1 MYEAREHKQA
11 VSRVIGKHQ
20 GYNNTVLFKVSDN
33 KSETHKYDII
43 QKTTADAT
51 VIIDLGDQ
59 KNISKSANG
68 CSSTAREGV
77 EFPPKFATA
86 FKSNVLP
93 KTNLEIFTDEN
104 RTTSSIL
111 NSFKKYEN
119 ADTNDVCKILAKFPS
134 TEVIEKMHNYEKS
147 EKFLSK
153 QRDSTM
159 CAEPHSVAL
168 ALDKLGL
175 YDVIESIDFSIK
187 NIKNDNQPIMPCLV
201 CKQWIKSSDKGSG
214 SGKFDNW
221 IINLLLNPKKTEQK
235 AATDPSSIGIKWA
248 RTHKMVVSPFDELMK
263 AETQKK

>member
-11 VSRVIGKHQ
+11 VSRVVGKHQ

-59 KNISKSANG
+59 KKRSESANG
-68 CSSTAREGV
+68 CSSTARGGG

-104 RTTSSIL
+104 RTTGSIL

-119 ADTNDVCKILAKFPS
+119 ADTNDICEILENFPL
-134 TEVIEKMHNYEKS
+134 TEVIEKMHNYGKS
-147 EKFLSK
+147 KNFLSK

-168 ALDKLGL
+168 ALNKLGP
-175 YDVIESIDFSIK
+175 YDVIKSIDFSIK

-201 CKQWIKSSDKGSG
+201 CKQWIKSPNKGSG

-221 IINLLLNPKKTEQK
+221 IIDLLRTPKKTEQK
-235 AATDPSSIGIKWA
+235 AATDLSSIGTTWA
-248 RTHKMVVSPFDELMK
+248 IPHKMVVPPFDELMK